1 MRRMILLCLFVAGLV
16 GGCSQPTITE
26 TVSDEFAAQG
36 LQRVTSSGFDQAY
49 VHPDANLPRYNGVVV
64 APLGAA
70 NVEISQTAVSG
81 TARSQWALT
90 GEREQA
96 LQALWASATTRAFSD
111 YPLDE
116 SGKPALRLESDL
128 THITPGR
135 TSGSATTAGGQVVL
149 GSADS
154 VDVAAEFR
162 LYDDASGQLLA
173 VIRDRRTLPGLSWT
187 RMAGSDLANQFSR
200 WAGLL
205 HTRIS
210 GR

>member
-1 MRRMILLCLFVAGLV
+1 MRPMILLCLLV
-16 GGCSQPTITE
+16 PGIIGGCSQPTITD
-26 TVSDEFAAQG
+26 TVSEEFAAQG
-36 LQRVTSSGFDQAY
+36 LQRVTASGFDQAY
-49 VHPDANLPRYNGVVV
+49 VHPDANLPRYNEVIVK
-64 APLGAA
+64 PLGVAD
-70 NVEISQTAVSG
+70 VEVSQTAVSG
-81 TARSQWALT
+81 TVRSQWTLT
-90 GEREQA
+90 EEREQA
-96 LQALWASATTRAFSD
+96 LQALWASATGRAFSG

-116 SGKPALRLESDL
+116 SGEPALRLETDL

-135 TSGSATTAGGQVVL
+135 TSGSTTTAGGQMVL

>member
-1 MRRMILLCLFVAGLV
+1 MRQMILLCLLVPGLL
-16 GGCSQPTITE
+16 GGCSQPTITD
-26 TVSDEFAAQG
+26 TVSEEFAGQG

-49 VHPDANLPRYNGVVV
+49 AYPDAQLTRYNDVII
-64 APLGAA
+64 APLGVAD
-70 NVEISQTAVSG
+70 VEVSQTAVSG
-81 TARSQWALT
+81 TVRSDWTMT
-90 GEREQA
+90 GERQQA
-96 LQALWASATTRAFSD
+96 LQALWASATGRAFRG

-116 SGKPALRLESDL
+116 SGEPALRLESDL
-128 THITPGR
+128 TDIIPGR
-135 TSGSATTAGGQVVL
+135 SSGSATTVGGQMVL

-187 RMAGSDLANQFSR
+187 RTGSSDLADQFSR

>member
-1 MRRMILLCLFVAGLV
+1 M
-16 GGCSQPTITE
+16 
-26 TVSDEFAAQG
+26 
-36 LQRVTSSGFDQAY
+36 
-49 VHPDANLPRYNGVVV
+49 
-64 APLGAA
+64 
-70 NVEISQTAVSG
+70 
-81 TARSQWALT
+81 
-90 GEREQA
+90 
-96 LQALWASATTRAFSD
+96 
-111 YPLDE
+111 
-116 SGKPALRLESDL
+116 
-128 THITPGR
+128 
-135 TSGSATTAGGQVVL
+135 VL